1 MDNNTSPN
9 RSKVFPLSANSTIQE
24 IERILITQKENTDK
38 LLSALQ
44 EQKAQTESLREKLEI
59 ELADLIARHP
69 KSLGESIPCIQSLEQ
84 QACNQ
89 LQVQQEMLEK
99 QAENLESIAVDIR
112 KTFREIRASRNE
124 SYRKKMYRGLTER
137 AALVEDFA
145 KIMNDGVQFEE
156 KFRRLTRNLD
166 KESLKTVETILCR
179 MSKLLDGNK
188 ALQDFFTEEEQ
199 RELTRLHHQFETKIL
214 KISDTLYC
222 YEDIF
227 LPVNQFDAS
236 VFYSRYGLENV
247 EQLEAVRQKDII
259 DAGGYIGD
267 TAVLFSP
274 LTDKKVYVFEASPA
288 NFDTI
293 QQTIK
298 LNHLENIITE
308 NLALADRSG
317 SIRFS
322 LGERPSCNTLVERPG
337 YVYPEHIEVGAVTLD
352 EYVESHH
359 LDVGLIK
366 VDVEGGEW
374 LLLQGALRTIRKFKP
389 VLLLSIYHS
398 AHDFFEIKPFLEDLG
413 LGYKFKVFKP
423 INNAIAVETILIAE
437 TEE

>member
-1 MDNNTSPN
+1 MDNNTAPN
-9 RSKVFPLSANSTIQE
+9 RSKVFPLSANSTIHE
-24 IERILITQKENTDK
+24 IERILMTQKENTDK
-38 LLSALQ
+38 LFTALQ
-44 EQKAQTESLREKLEI
+44 EQKAQTESLRENLEK
-59 ELADLIARHP
+59 ELEDLIARHP
-69 KSLGESIPCIQSLEQ
+69 KGLSESIPCIQSLEQ
-84 QACNQ
+84 QACSQ
-89 LQVQQEMLEK
+89 LQAQQEMLEQ
-99 QAENLESIAVDIR
+99 QAKDLESIAVDI
-112 KTFREIRASRNE
+112 KKNFREIRAGRNE
-124 SYRKKMYRGLTER
+124 SFRKKMYANLTER
-137 AALVEDFA
+137 EALVESFA
-145 KIMNDGVQFEE
+145 EVMNDGILFEE

-199 RELTRLHHQFETKIL
+199 RELTRLHDHFETKIL

-247 EQLEAVRQKDII
+247 EKLESVRQKDII
-259 DAGGYIGD
+259 DAGGYVGD
-267 TAVLFSP
+267 TAILLSP
-274 LTDKKVYVFEASPA
+274 LTDKNVYIFEASPA
-288 NFDTI
+288 NFETI

-322 LGERPSCNTLVERPG
+322 LGERPSCNSLVERPG
-337 YVYPEHIEVGAVTLD
+337 YVYPDHIEVEAVTLD
-352 EYVESHH
+352 DYVEAHN

-374 LLLQGALRTIRKFKP
+374 LLLQGALQTIRKFKP

-423 INNAIAVETILIAE
+423 INNAIAIETVLIAE
-437 TEE
+437 TF